1 MCGLTVREERPLKS
15 EMPRGHGQLVLLVED
30 EEAILKVGQ
39 AMLTRLGYRVLTAAA
54 PSEALRLAEAHAE
67 EIELLI
73 TDVIMPEMNGRD
85 LANILVGVIPGLKCL
100 FTSGYTAD
108 IIAHHGVLD
117 ERINF
122 IQKPFS
128 FLELAVKVCE
138 VMDQNDD

>member
-1 MCGLTVREERPLKS
+1 
-15 EMPRGHGQLVLLVED
+15 
-30 EEAILKVGQ
+30 
-39 AMLTRLGYRVLTAAA
+39 MLTRLGYRVLAAA
-54 PSEALRLAEAHAE
+54 TPSEALRLAQIHAG

-85 LANILVGVIPGLKCL
+85 LANLLVGGIPGLKCL

-117 ERINF
+117 ENINF

-128 FLELAVKVCE
+128 FMELAVKVCE
-138 VMDQNDD
+138 VMGQEKDYLFRIS